1 MNRQRG
7 RKRSK
12 TPVINRNIRFLPPAQ
27 QKKLLQAWEYQK
39 EEMETR
45 KIAQENIKPLMKEI
59 IKGLFAK
66 PENEWPEKRNTKDLL
81 RKFNEAVMT
90 MDNSAE
96 VAKSIDEAGVT
107 ENYIIKMAN
116 EYQKKAQEKLYE
128 QEKEEWNRREQEK
141 EEEERQ
147 KLCKNF
153 GICSVAGLAAAG
165 AGAVVGAPVIATTA
179 AAAAAAA
186 AVGRYSGAF
195 GGRKKTRKRQRK
207 SKRKSRRK
215 KRKKR
220 KKRKTRRLRRKS
232 R

>member
-1 MNRQRG
+1 MSRPRKKSPGRG
-7 RKRSK
+7 THRVKFPDTVK
-12 TPVINRNIRFLPPAQ
+12 QHEAL
-27 QKKLLQAWEYQK
+27 K
-39 EEMETR
+39 EFRDHQEMSRER
-45 KIAQENIKPLMKEI
+45 KIAQETVKPLLREI

-66 PENEWPEKRNTKDLL
+66 PKKEWPIAGDTESLKNM
-81 RKFNEAVMT
+81 FNNAVMA
-90 MDNSAE
+90 MNIPAE
-96 VAKSIDEAGVT
+96 VAKSIAVAALPDD
-107 ENYIIKMAN
+107 YIFKMAN
-116 EYQKKAQEKLYE
+116 KYKREAQEELRE
-128 QEKEEWNRREQEK
+128 QEKEEWYRREEEK
-141 EEEERQ
+141 KESQRR
-147 KLCKNF
+147 KLCENL

-186 AVGRYSGAF
+186 AVGRYRGAF